1 MAGAAI
7 AGLSGVG
14 MLATATPA
22 FAASSPSS
30 AEQFIADINALR
42 AQVGVGQLSESS
54 ALDSIAAGWTVHLEN
69 AGTLSHNPD
78 LAASAPS
85 NWRALGENVGVGPN
99 VSALQQAFTNSPEH
113 YANMVDSSYNQIG
126 VSVQIDSNGAM
137 WVTEDY
143 MYLPAAAPAPAPAP
157 AAAPPTTAAPVVQ
170 STAPVTRS
178 TAPVVRSTASA
189 PVSAPSPAQAPAP
202 VSQAPAPATASG
214 QSTSAAATAQ
224 ASAPVHTAAGG
235 SGSAAA
241 SNPGTS
247 VTNSQAAAASGQAT
261 ATTAA
266 RSGTVVER
274 VSTISSLPQSSPA
287 AATSSS
293 GNAWLARAAIP
304 ASLLVS
310 FVLFITRPRRPRRPA
325 AMA

>member
-1 MAGAAI
+1 MVVT
-7 AGLSGVG
+7 S
-14 MLATATPA
+14 TPA

-54 ALDSIAAGWTVHLEN
+54 ALDSMAAGWSIHLEN
-69 AGTLSHNPD
+69 AGTLSHNPN
-78 LAASAPS
+78 LAADAPS

-157 AAAPPTTAAPVVQ
+157 VRTTPTTAAPVAQ
-170 STAPVTRS
+170 ATAPVTRS
-178 TAPVVRSTASA
+178 PVPVVRSTASA
-189 PVSAPSPAQAPAP
+189 PVTASSPARSSYSAPVTQ
-202 VSQAPAPATASG
+202 APATASR
-214 QSTSAAATAQ
+214 QPTSASGT
-224 ASAPVHTAAGG
+224 ASASASASSSAASG
-235 SGSAAA
+235 SGSTAASPAA
-241 SNPGTS
+241 SNSTAS
-247 VTNSQAAAASGQAT
+247 ATNSQPAGSPASGQAT
-261 ATTAA
+261 ATTVA
-266 RSGTVVER
+266 RSGSGVER
-274 VSTISSLPQSSPA
+274 VPTVSSQPESNPA
-287 AATSSS
+287 VATSAS

-304 ASLLVS
+304 ATLLVS
-310 FVLFITRPRRPRRPA
+310 FVLFVTRPRRPRRPA
-325 AMA
+325 VMA